1 MGIFGSK
8 KKFGLK
14 EALVVVEVKPN
25 ITADGAKTGAAFV
38 EALGLSVTVVAEA
51 EAKIGELET
60 SVAEMQEGVKFA
72 KTELLATPTIAGG
85 AIDTLKAE
93 LKKLVEAIREV
104 VLDKVDRIE
113 DTQDKDIKILEH
125 HIQVVKNKAETKGNK
140 ARTRGNKK
148 AFEIENKIDKK
159 IFEVEAQLKSDLA
172 DLKDRISSLESETK
186 SAKAEISTL
195 AKIKSL
201 FV

>member
-1 MGIFGSK
+1 MSLFGK

-14 EALVVVEVKPN
+14 EASVVVEVKPN

-60 SVAEMQEGVKFA
+60 SVAEMQEGVKA
-72 KTELLATPTIAGG
+72 AGEGLKEAEVKAATVIGN
-85 AIDTLKAE
+85 LKAE
-93 LKKLVEAIREV
+93 VKATVEAIKRV
-104 VLDKVDRIE
+104 VSKKVEEIE
-113 DTQDKDIKILEH
+113 
-125 HIQVVKNKAETKGNK
+125 K
-140 ARTRGNKK
+140 ARDMKIGRLEDKITKVENTADDK
-148 AFEIENKIDKK
+148 ACAVRFNSRARSDKATDEMSKK
-159 IFEVEAQLKSDLA
+159 IAEAEAQLKSDLA